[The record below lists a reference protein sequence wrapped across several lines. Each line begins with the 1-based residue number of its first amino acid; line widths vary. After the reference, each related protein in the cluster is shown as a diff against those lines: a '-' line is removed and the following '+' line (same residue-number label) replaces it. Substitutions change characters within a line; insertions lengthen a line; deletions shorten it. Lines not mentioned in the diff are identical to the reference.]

1 MFKWKTNIMKKK
13 TIIGLLTVTLLIIL
27 PTVIIVATRDKN
39 FNDCFNEGIPDNEY
53 LDVFDL
59 RIADLM
65 QDKEQKEYLEK
76 LTAEMI
82 KESYNTYGTS
92 RKYADIISDNRFRSL
107 NPKPKDFEYDFKLG
121 EISPYCICTED
132 KAIVFFAKDN
142 TRDGNVI
149 ICDLNHKKAIYTRL
163 YYSKEN
169 GTWIVTNYDS
179 PA

>member
-1 MFKWKTNIMKKK
+1 MKKK
-13 TIIGLLTVTLLIIL
+13 TIIVLLTVTLLIIL

-65 QDKEQKEYLEK
+65 QDKEQKKYLEK

-82 KESYNTYGTS
+82 EESYNTYGTS

-149 ICDLNHKKAIYTRL
+149 ICDLNHNKAIYTRL

-179 PA
+179 AA